1 MTELDMYSLFQPLF
15 SDIEQSDN
23 FENQSLLLAHY
34 TSLSTLEAILKNDE
48 VWFSNPLF
56 MNDME
61 EVRFVVVEGARRFV
75 ISQEILDAA
84 GSDERRKLVKSSFD
98 SHFNKFAEMH
108 VLDTYVFC
116 LSLYDANDIDGRLSM
131 WRGYGSNGNGACLVI
146 DSSKIPRV
154 EESPLI
160 FSKVHYASAQQRMD
174 WIDALISKFCSIL
187 KASSIPDDQLST
199 ATYYFFER
207 IKLFAL
213 FTKHTGFKEEQEWR
227 VVYMPDRDTSDSL
240 KKMLHYSIGPR
251 GIEPKLKF
259 KVGYISGV
267 TSEGLTLSK
276 MIDRIVLG
284 PTTSSPLAKATLLRV
299 LDLIEKPELKERVMS
314 SSIPFRAT

>member
-1 MTELDMYSLFQPLF
+1 MNNLDIHSLFQPLF

-23 FENQSLLLAHY
+23 FANKRLLLAHY
-34 TSLSTLEAILKNDE
+34 TSLSTLEAILKYDE

-56 MNDME
+56 MNDIE
-61 EVRFVVVEGARRFV
+61 EVRFAVVEGARRFV
-75 ISQEILDAA
+75 TSQEVFDAA
-84 GSDERRKLVKSSFD
+84 GSDERRKFIRSTFD
-98 SHFNKFAEMH
+98 FHFNKFAEKH

-116 LSLYDANDIDGRLSM
+116 LSLYDPNDVDGLLSM
-131 WRGYGSNGNGACLVI
+131 WRGYGSNGDGACLVI
-146 DSSKIPRV
+146 DSSKIPTV
-154 EESPLI
+154 DESPLI
-160 FSKVHYASAQQRMD
+160 FSKVHYATAQQRTS

-187 KASSIPDDQLST
+187 KASNIPDDQLST

-227 VVYMPDRDTSDSL
+227 VVYMPDRDQSESL
-240 KKMLHYSIGPR
+240 KNMLSYSIGPR

-259 KVGYISGV
+259 KIGYISGV

-276 MIDRIVLG
+276 MVDRIVLG
-284 PTTSSPLAKATLLRV
+284 PTTSSPLAKATLLRM
-299 LDLIEKPELKERVMS
+299 LDVIGKPELKDRVIS
-314 SSIPFRAT
+314 STIPFRAT